1 MDARKNRMDAA
12 PDPSPGGITRLFVSW
27 RRGDAGVFDSL
38 FDSLYQELHALA
50 RRQRARAR
58 PGETMRTT
66 VLVHEAYLR
75 LVDANRIGIQDREHF
90 LALAARVMRNIL
102 VDQARAHGAQKRGGE
117 LRQVEL
123 DEALAAD
130 LPTALDLLAVNTAL
144 ERLAEVD
151 ARQAEVAQMRVF
163 GGMSLEE
170 AAVVLDVSVATVKR
184 DWRKARMFLAHEL
197 SLGPV
202 A

>member
-1 MDARKNRMDAA
+1 MEPRQESANAA
-12 PDPSPGGITRLFVSW
+12 TGSPSSDITRLFVSW
-27 RRGDAGVFDSL
+27 RRGDPEVFDEL
-38 FDSLYQELHALA
+38 FKSLYHELHLLA
-50 RRQRARAR
+50 HRQRSRAR

-66 VLVHEAYLR
+66 VLVHEAYMR
-75 LVDANRIGIQDREHF
+75 LVDGKQIGVSGREHF

-102 VDQARAHGAQKRGGE
+102 VDQARAHAAQKRGGE

-130 LPTALDLLAVNTAL
+130 APAVLDLLAVNAAL
-144 ERLAEVD
+144 ERLATMD

-170 AAVVLDVSVATVKR
+170 VAAVLDVSIATIKR

-197 SLGPV
+197 SLGP
-202 A
+202 AE